1 MWKIAL
7 ATFAAVFLAE
17 LGDKT
22 QIAILS
28 LTDRFNAPIAVLI
41 GAGSALLLSTA
52 LAVGV
57 GWFLLRTIPES
68 GFKIVHYAVGA
79 LFIGIGI
86 WTVIRT

>member
-1 MWKIAL
+1 MWKIVVT
-7 ATFAAVFLAE
+7 TFAAVFLAE
-17 LGDKT
+17 FGDKT

-52 LAVGV
+52 LAVGA
-57 GWFLLRTIPES
+57 GWFLLRTVPES
-68 GFKIVHYAVGA
+68 GFKIVHYVAGV

-86 WTVIRT
+86 WTIARA

>member
-1 MWKIAL
+1 MWKIVVT
-7 ATFAAVFLAE
+7 TFAAVFLAE
-17 LGDKT
+17 FGDKT

-52 LAVGV
+52 LAVGA
-57 GWFLLRTIPES
+57 GWFLLRTVPES
-68 GFKIVHYAVGA
+68 GFKIVHYVAGA

-86 WTVIRT
+86 WTIVRA

>member
-1 MWKIAL
+1 MWKIVVT
-7 ATFAAVFLAE
+7 TFAAVFLAE

-41 GAGSALLLSTA
+41 GAGGALLFSTA
-52 LAVGV
+52 LAVGA
-57 GWFLLRTIPES
+57 GWLLARTVPHVW
-68 GFKIVHYAVGA
+68 FRFVHYAAGA

-86 WTVIRT
+86 WTIVRA